1 VLLPILR
8 PVTFRFSST
17 LAPAARNV
25 AVVGPFNGWNPTV
38 HPLVRT
44 TAGHWMIT
52 VFLPPGRLVY
62 CFVVDGVSRPDP
74 NVQARLLS
82 GEGLEYSVSD
92 IL

>member
-1 VLLPILR
+1 MLLPILR

-17 LAPAARNV
+17 LAPRARKV
-25 AVVGPFNGWNPTV
+25 AVVGPFNGWDPTV

-44 TAGHWMIT
+44 VTGHWAIT

-74 NVQARLLS
+74 SVRARLLNGRGS
-82 GEGLEYSVSD
+82 EYSVYD